1 MFLNLQ
7 TIIRRTEG
15 ARTEN
20 KQRWLSSTPI
30 PATQVKT
37 FYCFE
42 CYEHKKHELTGE
54 FLFLKLTFLVSM
66 LGRYKT
72 PNHGQ
77 KKNEMTDEFLFN
89 EHCVSDLLV

>member
-7 TIIRRTEG
+7 TIIHRTEG

-42 CYEHKKHELTGE
+42 CYEHKKHDMTGE
-54 FLFLKLTFLVSM
+54 FLFLKISFWYRCWGVPKHQIHQHRLKGF
-66 LGRYKT
+66 
-72 PNHGQ
+72 
-77 KKNEMTDEFLFN
+77 TDLRIM
-89 EHCVSDLLV
+89 VKRKMK